1 MRQEFKE
8 LIILIY
14 LNTYEDAYQYSEL
27 KELLDFSTSQLKEF
41 IKIMQDKNLLEKSSG
56 LMITTQGIMILKELG
71 LEKVDINELLEK
83 KESLTFSKRNK
94 LEFDDI
100 YIPKNFK
107 L

>member
-1 MRQEFKE
+1 MKQEFKE
-8 LIILIY
+8 LITLIY
-14 LNTYEDAYQYSEL
+14 INTYEDAYQYNEL

-41 IKIMQDKNLLEKSSG
+41 IKSMQGDGLLDRSDS
-56 LMITTQGIMILKELG
+56 LMISSKGFEILKELG
-71 LEKVDINELLEK
+71 LENVDINELLEE
-83 KESLTFSKRNK
+83 KESLRFSKINK